1 MTPEQVLLVQTSF
14 EKVGPIAPQAAAI
27 FYTRLFD
34 VMPEAKPLFKADL
47 EDQGRKLMSSL
58 GTVVRSLNRLDQ
70 VLPAIKTLATR
81 HVQYGVKPEHY
92 PPVGATLLWTLEQG
106 LGKDFTP
113 DVAEA
118 WKAAYA
124 ALSAVMIEAA
134 WPATASA

>member
-1 MTPEQVLLVQTSF
+1 MTPEQVVLVQTSF

-27 FYTRLFD
+27 FYARLFD

-113 DVAEA
+113 EVADA